1 MFIGRIEGQNFGLN
15 VNAINRSV
23 SRNTDFVKVSNQQ
36 ENLRDTLLLSPRGKR
51 QSIIEQ
57 LMKQKDLIQ
66 ENKQAAIDWSVENG
80 TGNIQQL
87 DEYDQQLKNIDE
99 QIAQIQTEQVE
110 EDTKTKEAGES
121 SIYEKP
127 KTEEEFQM
135 KNMEAI
141 TSLSF
146 ATDQAEIISS
156 VQNQMKG
163 RVRVLESEIK
173 TGNGNIEKKLEEVS
187 ELEKNVQNLTS
198 EITGKLKNVNDQIS
212 QMNDDQI
219 TIPTVEDIK
228 SSNVEQGISVESA
241 DSMEEKESSINSVL
255 SEERVQA
262 ITDD

>member
-1 MFIGRIEGQNFGLN
+1 MGGIDMFIGRIEGQNLGLN

-23 SRNTDFVKVSNQQ
+23 SRNNDFVKASKQQ
-36 ENLRDTLLLSPRGKR
+36 ENLRDTLLLSPKGKK

-66 ENKQAAIDWSVENG
+66 ENKQAAIDRSVENG
-80 TGNIQQL
+80 TGNIQQQL
-87 DEYDQQLKNIDE
+87 DKYDQQLKDLDE
-99 QIAQIQTEQVE
+99 QIAQIQTEQME

-156 VQNQMKG
+156 VRNQMKN

-212 QMNDDQI
+212 QTNDDQI

-241 DSMEEKESSINSVL
+241 DSMEERNPE
-255 SEERVQA
+255 
-262 ITDD
+262 